1 MILLPAWKETLE
13 SLGMSI
19 CLIPYDA
26 TTCWNSLSDM
36 VDFGLD
42 HCKPIKV
49 VTQKRSLGL
58 REFELSDEEWAIL
71 KELCKVLKVRTH

>member
-1 MILLPAWKETLE
+1 MLE

-19 CLIPYDA
+19 RLIPCDVA
-26 TTCWNSLSDM
+26 TRWNSSSDM
-36 VDFGLD
+36 VDFALD
-42 HCKPIKV
+42 HCKPIEV

-71 KELCKVLKVRTH
+71 EELHKVLKVRTR